1 MSVAPPLGRY
11 AGSGCSRKPEDGIVR
26 ERRVR
31 AAHAIL
37 DLCDISMSP
46 GKVSKLVS
54 RYEVQVA
61 GNGWTFADYFCNA
74 VQLSEAQKQRALS
87 DPDVV
92 SRLDRRADPVG
103 WRAAINVDRQRG
115 WR

>member
-11 AGSGCSRKPEDGIVR
+11 AGSGCSRKLEDGIVR

-74 VQLSEAQKQRALS
+74 VQLPEAQKQRALS

-92 SRLDRRADPVG
+92 SRLDRSADPVG